1 MVDKLCEKSA
11 QNTSEFPVLVRGAT
25 VHVTVSGEE
34 TEVFGGSRSPVS
46 NFSSWGPVLKYN
58 KGGSS
63 PVHTPRRS
71 SLAYSG
77 IGACWRTPN
86 GVELFR
92 RYLEQEGKPHA
103 DTLNFWFACEGLK
116 KQQDPD
122 KITQLIRVIFRSFFL
137 KAQLA
142 IPEPLRREVNRRIK
156 EFDAVQ
162 VEVENLINDT
172 TYPNFLKSDLYLQ
185 HVNDAAGSSS
195 GTSSEGTTSSGGSS
209 SGGRGTGPPGGVLP
223 TLHEDAELVTTAAA
237 GDSALPLTRDMLMV
251 TQKRRALELR
261 PKQEA
266 YAGMYLP
273 YAHHLYHH
281 SLSHPPHP
289 AYSSYNPVSRQDSR
303 AAVGEFGRPYGLGQP
318 LPHRQFHVHP
328 MNPDTFASILIEKLE
343 AVNREQDAQDKLE
356 RKLQEGEVVGPEET
370 GVLDPGVGPRTL
382 ADAIRD
388 RLQVDD
394 DNNDQAILDQHVSRV
409 WSDLTPSRSPGLI
422 SPRPRSPEG
431 RRRSAAGTM
440 PLSGLIPALV
450 SPTAAIP
457 SSHFGNMG
465 LIHNV
470 PHPYQSHSRPS
481 HYPRHG
487 RKDKVSASPRSFIL
501 PLDYTGN
508 KHNMAV
514 TVARRTRFTLYTA
527 ATGQR
532 GHDGR
537 YRQSR
542 EVSRRSSSSKK
553 TLTDLTDSGVSM
565 VSGSTP
571 TLHPPAAPCKDSR
584 VLSWLLES
592 EKQGGPSG
600 PHSHSDRDKHRLRA
614 GTATSPI
621 ATRHGRKPAVPY
633 TGSRSGS
640 LERSSGAVSW
650 GGTGPAQPFVA
661 DPCMPPLP
669 LPHTPTQL
677 EEARRRL
684 LEEEGRA
691 RSSRQR
697 PSLSSKSEAPQS
709 GQSTLSR
716 SGRGGSSD
724 FTTVVFSFCDE
735 QFPYRT
741 KIPGRP
747 VTLRQFKECL
757 PKKGSYRYFFKTECE
772 ELDMR
777 VIQEEI
783 MDDNE
788 VLPLWEGKVMAQVK
802 PVE

>member
-1 MVDKLCEKSA
+1 
-11 QNTSEFPVLVRGAT
+11 
-25 VHVTVSGEE
+25 
-34 TEVFGGSRSPVS
+34 
-46 NFSSWGPVLKYN
+46 
-58 KGGSS
+58 
-63 PVHTPRRS
+63 
-71 SLAYSG
+71 
-77 IGACWRTPN
+77 
-86 GVELFR
+86 
-92 RYLEQEGKPHA
+92 
-103 DTLNFWFACEGLK
+103 
-116 KQQDPD
+116 
-122 KITQLIRVIFRSFFL
+122 
-137 KAQLA
+137 
-142 IPEPLRREVNRRIK
+142 
-156 EFDAVQ
+156 
-162 VEVENLINDT
+162 
-172 TYPNFLKSDLYLQ
+172 
-185 HVNDAAGSSS
+185 
-195 GTSSEGTTSSGGSS
+195 
-209 SGGRGTGPPGGVLP
+209 
-223 TLHEDAELVTTAAA
+223 
-237 GDSALPLTRDMLMV
+237 
-251 TQKRRALELR
+251 
-261 PKQEA
+261 
-266 YAGMYLP
+266 
-273 YAHHLYHH
+273 
-281 SLSHPPHP
+281 
-289 AYSSYNPVSRQDSR
+289 
-303 AAVGEFGRPYGLGQP
+303 
-318 LPHRQFHVHP
+318 

-431 RRRSAAGTM
+431 RRRSAAGTVLPLGKM

-487 RKDKVSASPRSFIL
+487 RKDKWQEELGSHFTLL
-501 PLDYTGN
+501 PLDI
-508 KHNMAV
+508 
-514 TVARRTRFTLYTA
+514 
-527 ATGQR
+527 

-600 PHSHSDRDKHRLRA
+600 SHSHSDRDKHRLRA